1 MIYHYI
7 SEYIWIYLD
16 ISGYIWI
23 AQYESVQAEYNI
35 GSRHNIQQI
44 QLELFSL
51 TFYINPTEYFQY
63 FLRHHS
69 FSSSHI
75 VGEKYFLSDSLKS
88 CSKQIICYSETI
100 IFRNNIQ
107 KIENNI
113 FIYFFIYRYY
123 IILSKEK
130 L

>member
-1 MIYHYI
+1 MRV
-7 SEYIWIYLD
+7 SRLT
-16 ISGYIWI
+16 
-23 AQYESVQAEYNI
+23 YNI

-130 L
+130 LWNNLQMIYFKASIFLLWQYVTV